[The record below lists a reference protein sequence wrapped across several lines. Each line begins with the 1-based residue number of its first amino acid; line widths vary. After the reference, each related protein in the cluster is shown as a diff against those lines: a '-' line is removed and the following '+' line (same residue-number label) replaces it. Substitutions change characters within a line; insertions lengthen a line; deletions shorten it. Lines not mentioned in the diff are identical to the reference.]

1 MLGER
6 RIVEREAIYRG
17 EGSFR
22 LFRVIFLCRQ
32 YKKKE
37 RVVGGVKPSRGIY
50 VNFVFGDIF
59 SFGHR

>member
-1 MLGER
+1 M
-6 RIVEREAIYRG
+6 EREAIYRG

-22 LFRVIFLCRQ
+22 LFRVFFFVQTIQ
-32 YKKKE
+32 KKKE